1 MIDSTLFPFV
11 LLVVGLVNYA
21 LGYLLGVRSRRCI
34 VNGTLFRVID
44 DGRLVGISKDMQ
56 IFMHLEQLTEKE

>member
-1 MIDSTLFPFV
+1 MIDSTLFPY
-11 LLVVGLVNYA
+11 LLAVVGLINYA
-21 LGYLLGVRSRRCI
+21 LGYFLGKRSRRCI
-34 VNGTLFRVID
+34 INGTLFRVID